1 MTDNASY
8 TWRYVR
14 LDQIMPT
21 SRLIDD
27 LHNAGYY
34 TAGDVLDSDPEDI
47 AEDVYGIGPKRAIW
61 LRQKVFDYVKPFGSQ
76 SAPQWVLVTPE
87 PQPAPPTSSAAS
99 WIATACVGVAIGLLV
114 YLTLRWLT

>member
-14 LDQIMPT
+14 LERIMPD
-21 SRLIDD
+21 SLLIDD
-27 LHNAGYY
+27 LNAAGYY

-47 AEDVYGIGPKRAIW
+47 AADVRGIGPKRALW
-61 LRQKVFDYVKPFGSQ
+61 LRQKVFDRVKPFGSQ
-76 SAPQWVLVTPE
+76 SAPKWVLVTPE

-99 WIATACVGVAIGLLV
+99 WIATACVGLGIGLLV
-114 YLTLRWLT
+114 YLTLRWLS